1 MNSKEKTTATRLRKS
16 NFIMS
21 EIPRVVIHPSFDDY
35 TFENDYALIELEE
48 SIDFKADFN
57 VTAPCCLPTEGV
69 GEGVGEGQKEY
80 VRSGF
85 QNSFMSSK
93 FMKKVENIICARNL
107 QQLTWQ

>member
-1 MNSKEKTTATRLRKS
+1 MSQAKKQLIQFNNSLIVYDEQSQKKPAATWLRKS
-16 NFIMS
+16 NFIMFK
-21 EIPRVVIHPSFDDY
+21 IPRVVIHPSFDDY

-69 GEGVGEGQKEY
+69 GEGQKEY

-85 QNSFMSSK
+85 HN
-93 FMKKVENIICARNL
+93 
-107 QQLTWQ
+107 